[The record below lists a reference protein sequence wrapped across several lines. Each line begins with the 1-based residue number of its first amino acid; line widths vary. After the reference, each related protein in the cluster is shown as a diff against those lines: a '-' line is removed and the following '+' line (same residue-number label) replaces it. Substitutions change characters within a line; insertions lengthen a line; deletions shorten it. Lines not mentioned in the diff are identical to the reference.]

1 MKEKISK
8 AEQNKRAKRKAIF
21 RAAIEIFA
29 KNGFHNT
36 KMSDIAKEANVADG
50 TIYLYYQ
57 NKDDLFI
64 KVFKEMVDEK
74 LSEIMNEIDKE
85 NNALDKLR
93 KFLSLHVKLFTEN
106 TSYTKFFVQE
116 IRQSPDFYSKYPDF
130 APINNYIDCLEKL
143 ILEAIDQKLL
153 RPLNV
158 KIVSRMLY
166 GSIDTLLTEWT
177 LNGTAFNLDEINE
190 TVIDFFH
197 NGMKA

>member
-74 LSEIMNEIDKE
+74 LSEIMDEIDKE